1 MHELEQ
7 NPKEWEEVLIFA
19 MRIIGPNAL
28 IMREGTRNSS
38 IAAMG
43 THVPIH
49 THPATERN
57 VDLLYLP
64 SAEDIAPMKRYSL
77 GKTEVIAGR
86 DDNTILTVIRN
97 KPKTKYIT
105 DKKLIRIAES
115 SVKKSIPTMP
125 ENSHDQQRDIAR
137 FKPEVEKDFEKELA
151 SKGIAMQV
159 LPKNEPLPVS
169 LPVINKKRKRLRKKY
184 ISVDKDQ
191 LL

>member
-1 MHELEQ
+1 M
-7 NPKEWEEVLIFA
+7 
-19 MRIIGPNAL
+19 
-28 IMREGTRNSS
+28 
-38 IAAMG
+38 
-43 THVPIH
+43 
-49 THPATERN
+49 
-57 VDLLYLP
+57 
-64 SAEDIAPMKRYSL
+64 
-77 GKTEVIAGR
+77 

-151 SKGIAMQV
+151 SKGHCNASPSEIKPFPM
-159 LPKNEPLPVS
+159 S